1 MNGVNEQTNNAQ
13 KDQANDVLLCF
24 QCRQFDSTFSPQNY
38 LVGNVSAAMDAPQL
52 TSAQLGQGRGELREA
67 GILGP
72 NDMYIVIV
80 TVKRGRQHI
89 I

>member
-1 MNGVNEQTNNAQ
+1 MHRRIRPMMCCCVFNV
-13 KDQANDVLLCF
+13 AN
-24 QCRQFDSTFSPQNY
+24 SIPPSPHKNY

-80 TVKRGRQHI
+80 TIKRGRQHI

>member
-1 MNGVNEQTNNAQ
+1 MMCCCVFNV
-13 KDQANDVLLCF
+13 AN
-24 QCRQFDSTFSPQNY
+24 SIPPSPHKNY